1 MFKTKQTLFCIISQ
15 LLSPWAPFCILF
27 CTSILLCMLWLL
39 HMFLFCLLALAFS
52 FCANGLCCFNFLCAL
67 FLVLQVLC
75 TSSTF
80 LYIIMVPL
88 VLLGSAWLLFSCT
101 IWLPSI
107 AWVLCYFV
115 WLLHYLIQLAK
126 YQFDFQLLLALINT
140 FTAQL
145 LLALFDSPCVGGASP
160 SSFCVGVSW
169 GFKLGASK
177 SKLV

>member
-1 MFKTKQTLFCIISQ
+1 
-15 LLSPWAPFCILF
+15 
-27 CTSILLCMLWLL
+27 
-39 HMFLFCLLALAFS
+39 
-52 FCANGLCCFNFLCAL
+52 
-67 FLVLQVLC
+67 VVC

-80 LYIIMVPL
+80 LCIIVVPL
-88 VLLGSAWLLFSCT
+88 VLLGSSWLLFSCN

-115 WLLHYLIQLAK
+115 WVLHYLIQLAK
-126 YQFDFQLLLALINT
+126 YQFNFQLLLALFNT
-140 FTAQL
+140 FIAKL

-177 SKLV
+177 TKLV